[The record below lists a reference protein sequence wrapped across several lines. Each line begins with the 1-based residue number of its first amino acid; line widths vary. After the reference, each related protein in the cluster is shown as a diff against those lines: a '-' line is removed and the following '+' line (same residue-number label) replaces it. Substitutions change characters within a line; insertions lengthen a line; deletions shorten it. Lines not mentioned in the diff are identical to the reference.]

1 MVSVIEEFHCIA
13 SYIHPFTFWFS
24 RVYSL
29 AQDLKTHGGSGSRK
43 SQAWAWNEP
52 QNYIHS
58 YGFRTMLLQR
68 KREFSFQQPIF
79 YLRFRWVN
87 VYYMHGRFNKDWA
100 KNPKHITAIGGVC
113 HGASRRTRFWNPCT
127 GFHVDFG
134 FQIGFL
140 MYFTWIS
147 GFLDFKVDFYI
158 IFIVDLDFWAGPGAK
173 ATCIWCINICINKY
187 TCMTY
192 CTRHLGKWPCTQ
204 LKIGRV
210 QRSLLCTDVKCY
222 YVIQNPC
229 TPV

>member
-1 MVSVIEEFHCIA
+1 MPETPGLGTPRYKFWFPMVSVIEEFHCIA

-87 VYYMHGRFNKDWA
+87 VYYMHGRFNK
-100 KNPKHITAIGGVC
+100 
-113 HGASRRTRFWNPCT
+113 
-127 GFHVDFG
+127 
-134 FQIGFL
+134 
-140 MYFTWIS
+140 
-147 GFLDFKVDFYI
+147 
-158 IFIVDLDFWAGPGAK
+158 
-173 ATCIWCINICINKY
+173 
-187 TCMTY
+187 
-192 CTRHLGKWPCTQ
+192 
-204 LKIGRV
+204 KIGLR
-210 QRSLLCTDVKCY
+210 
-222 YVIQNPC
+222 IQNTLQQSEVVSRSQTLTHEKRERVWPSAI
-229 TPV
+229 TGLD